1 MKGGVNDGEMETKV
15 ELCVVE
21 LCEMSTSM
29 LRWICKR
36 KHKIRLERYQRRD
49 ERDRERYNTDDA
61 FTQ

>member
-21 LCEMSTSM
+21 LCEMLTSM
-29 LRWICKR
+29 LRWIWQK
-36 KHKIRLERYQRRD
+36 KKIRLERYQRRG